1 MLTRGCLL
9 VLVPVHSSPLK
20 HGWWLDHHLLLGA
33 HRWAS
38 FKRPIAKCHFQYL
51 RNYYYFCCWR
61 SEGPAIGSLQLSV
74 ATSLFFCGCGDA
86 LRKANRRFKPY
97 SRLLLPALF
106 LFISFPFFSAPAGP
120 LGGRAGHT
128 TRAQL
133 RRITSLCT

>member
-20 HGWWLDHHLLLGA
+20 YDWLRLNHLLLGA

-86 LRKANRRFKPY
+86 LHKANRRFKPY
-97 SRLLLPALF
+97 SRLLLSALS
-106 LFISFPFFSAPAGP
+106 SFHFFSLFSAPAGP
-120 LGGRAGHT
+120 SGGRTGHT